1 MFSGRALAVH
11 APDRPLLFKFTTLP
25 TLTMTTSSS
34 LASVR
39 AVTTSRRPPGNHG
52 CPGVEIIPGLWTAHF
67 HDIET
72 TDALRAVAP
81 PVTVVV
87 NVGTDKCPVVSYGD
101 GVRVVAIDLLDD
113 PDELKA
119 ADNMPDGSDKDGV
132 KSALLERLA
141 TGDDA
146 GLVPCGDA
154 RKDFDAVNSLVD
166 ETLGGGGAVGT
177 AAAAPPPDARPA
189 RPPDGGVTVAAAV
202 GRAVGGGP
210 PVAVAV
216 VVVVVD
222 RTVRHHLADVVREGG
237 THGFEALLL
246 EDVPRHGRPTLRRSS
261 TPRGEVVGVGP
272 FALEVSAVVA
282 VAVRVCFS
290 FARNLVVVVSFVVSK
305 KGPPSPAS
313 QAVGAVG
320 DNGGGRD
327 VRQMRG
333 ATGRWAVA
341 TPSSRGWIVAG
352 VGKHPTLFFMT
363 LFCGTNLHTTSIGCQ
378 NYVSE
383 LGLPLTLESMLN
395 E

>member
-1 MFSGRALAVH
+1 M
-11 APDRPLLFKFTTLP
+11 
-25 TLTMTTSSS
+25 TSSS

-154 RKDFDAVNSLVD
+154 RKDFETVNSLVD
-166 ETLGGGGAVGT
+166 ETLGGGGAVLIHCHASISRS
-177 AAAAPPPDARPA
+177 AAFVLAYVMKTQR
-189 RPPDGGVTVAAAV
+189 VT
-202 GRAVGGGP
+202 
-210 PVAVAV
+210 
-216 VVVVVD
+216 
-222 RTVRHHLADVVREGG
+222 LAEA
-237 THGFEALLL
+237 TALLKSKW
-246 EDVPRHGRPTLRRSS
+246 DACWP
-261 TPRGEVVGVGP
+261 
-272 FALEVSAVVA
+272 AD
-282 VAVRVCFS
+282 
-290 FARNLVVVVSFVVSK
+290 SFVLQLIEYEK
-305 KGPPSPAS
+305 
-313 QAVGAVG
+313 
-320 DNGGGRD
+320 
-327 VRQMRG
+327 
-333 ATGRWAVA
+333 
-341 TPSSRGWIVAG
+341 
-352 VGKHPTLFFMT
+352 
-363 LFCGTNLHTTSIGCQ
+363 
-378 NYVSE
+378 E
-383 LGLPLTLESMLN
+383 LGL
-395 E
+395 